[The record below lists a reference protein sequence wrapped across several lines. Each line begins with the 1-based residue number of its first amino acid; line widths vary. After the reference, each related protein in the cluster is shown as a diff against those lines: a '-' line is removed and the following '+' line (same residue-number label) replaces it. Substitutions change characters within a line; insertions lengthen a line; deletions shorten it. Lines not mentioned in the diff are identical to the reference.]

1 MTVKSSF
8 IRKLISKLRRLF
20 GGAAERSRSVSKDK
34 GPREHG
40 VFAI

>member
-1 MTVKSSF
+1 MSVKSGF

-20 GGAAERSRSVSKDK
+20 GGATAKSRSGIKDQ